1 MRAFFTNKF
10 WIVLVSVLA
19 LGALMGLAVGLKD
32 ISFREA
38 QPFGREE
45 AARGPRT
52 NPIDLINAVMSIP
65 LKTQLGIW
73 TLFVLLFVFIGMMMS
88 PEMRKRLIKIAIRVA
103 ITYWGL
109 WILFTRYRDV
119 LAQIGLNLAP
129 LGETP
134 NLPSN
139 GEPAPVFTPPQAA
152 SWISY
157 LVSFGIIALMIL
169 VMWKLNAIWK
179 EMNAPLDIPPMK
191 KLAGIARSSLR
202 DLSAGRNS
210 TDVIMDCYYRMS
222 DTVLE
227 KKNMDRRASI
237 TPSEF
242 ATQLENSGLPSDA
255 VRRLTRLFESV
266 RYGGHKADPATVNE
280 AVTCLTTIVQYCGET
295 V

>member
-1 MRAFFTNKF
+1 MRPFFMNKY
-10 WIVLVSVLA
+10 WIILVSVLA
-19 LGALMGLAVGLKD
+19 LGALMGLAVGLEN
-32 ISFREA
+32 IPFREG
-38 QPFGREE
+38 QEFGREE
-45 AARGPRT
+45 ARVPRIT
-52 NPIDLINAVMSIP
+52 PLDVINAVMSIP

-73 TLFVLLFVFIGMMMS
+73 VLFVLMFVFIGMLMS

-129 LGETP
+129 LGATP
-134 NLPSN
+134 GIGSN
-139 GEPAPVFTPPQAA
+139 GEPAPAFTPPQSA
-152 SWISY
+152 SWMAY
-157 LVSFGIIALMIL
+157 LVSFGVITLLIL
-169 VMWKLNAIWK
+169 VVWKLNALWR
-179 EMNAPLDIPPMK
+179 EMNVPVTVSPIQ

-222 DTVLE
+222 DVVLD
-227 KKNMDRRASI
+227 KKNIDRSTSM

-242 ATQLENSGLPSDA
+242 ALRLEQAGLPSDA

-266 RYGGHKADPATVNE
+266 RYGRDKSNPVAANE
-280 AVTCLTTIVQYCGET
+280 AVTCLTTIVHYCGET

>member
-10 WIVLVSVLA
+10 WIILLSVLA
-19 LGALMGLAVGLKD
+19 LGALIGLAVGLEN
-32 ISFREA
+32 IPFREA

-45 AARGPRT
+45 ARTVRT

-65 LKTQLGIW
+65 LQTQLGIW

-129 LGETP
+129 LGEGS
-134 NLPSN
+134 NVASN
-139 GEPAPVFTPPQAA
+139 GAPAPVFTPPQAA
-152 SWISY
+152 AWISY
-157 LVSFGIIALMIL
+157 LVSFGIVALMIL

-179 EMNAPLDIPPMK
+179 EMNAPLDVSPMK

-202 DLSAGRNS
+202 DLSAGRDS
-210 TDVIMDCYYRMS
+210 TDVIIDCYYRMS
-222 DTVLE
+222 DTVFE
-227 KKNMDRRASI
+227 KKNMDRRASM

-266 RYGGHKADPATVNE
+266 RYGGHKSDSVAVNE

>member
-1 MRAFFTNKF
+1 MNKY
-10 WIVLVSVLA
+10 WIMLVSVLA
-19 LGALMGLAVGLKD
+19 LGALMGLAVGLEN
-32 ISFREA
+32 IPFREG
-38 QPFGREE
+38 QEFGREE
-45 AARGPRT
+45 ARVARTTPL
-52 NPIDLINAVMSIP
+52 DLINAVMSIP

-73 TLFVLLFVFIGMMMS
+73 VLFVLMFVFIGMLMS

-129 LGETP
+129 LGATP
-134 NLPSN
+134 GIGSN
-139 GEPAPVFTPPQAA
+139 GEPAPAFTPPQSA
-152 SWISY
+152 SWMAY
-157 LVSFGIIALMIL
+157 LVSFGVITLMIL
-169 VMWKLNAIWK
+169 VVWKLNALWR
-179 EMNAPLDIPPMK
+179 EMNTPVVISPIT

-222 DTVLE
+222 DVVLD
-227 KKNMDRRASI
+227 KKNIDRSASM

-242 ATQLENSGLPSDA
+242 ALRLEQAGLPSDA

-266 RYGGHKADPATVNE
+266 RYGRHKSDPVAANE
-280 AVTCLTTIVQYCGET
+280 AVTCLTTIVHYCGET

>member
-1 MRAFFTNKF
+1 MHPFFMNKY
-10 WIVLVSVLA
+10 WIMLVSVLA
-19 LGALMGLAVGLKD
+19 LGALMGLAVGLEN
-32 ISFREA
+32 IPFREG
-38 QPFGREE
+38 QEFGREE
-45 AARGPRT
+45 ARVARTTPL
-52 NPIDLINAVMSIP
+52 DLINAVMSIP

-73 TLFVLLFVFIGMMMS
+73 VLFVLMFVFIGMLMS

-129 LGETP
+129 LGATP
-134 NLPSN
+134 GIGSN
-139 GEPAPVFTPPQAA
+139 GEPAPAFTPPQSA
-152 SWISY
+152 SWMAY
-157 LVSFGIIALMIL
+157 LVSFGVITLMIL
-169 VMWKLNAIWK
+169 VVWKLNALWR
-179 EMNAPLDIPPMK
+179 EMNTPVVISPIT

-222 DTVLE
+222 DVVLD
-227 KKNMDRRASI
+227 KKNIDRSASM

-242 ATQLENSGLPSDA
+242 ALRLEQAGLPSDA

-266 RYGGHKADPATVNE
+266 RYGRHKSDPVAANE
-280 AVTCLTTIVQYCGET
+280 AVTCLTTIVHYCGET

>member
-1 MRAFFTNKF
+1 MRSFFTNKL
-10 WIVLVSVLA
+10 WIILVAVLA
-19 LGALMGLAVGLKD
+19 LGALMALAVGLEN
-32 ISFREA
+32 IPFREA

-45 AARGPRT
+45 APSSARI

-73 TLFVLLFVFIGMMMS
+73 VLFVMLFVFIGMLMS

-103 ITYWGL
+103 ITYWAL

-134 NLPSN
+134 NVPSN
-139 GEPAPVFTPPQAA
+139 GAPAPVFTPPPAA

-157 LVSFGIIALMIL
+157 LVSFGVVALMI
-169 VMWKLNAIWK
+169 VVIWKLNALWK
-179 EMNAPLDIPPMK
+179 ELNAPVDLSPMQ

-202 DLSAGRNS
+202 DLSAGRDS
-210 TDVIMDCYYRMS
+210 TDVIMNCYYRMS

-227 KKNMDRRASI
+227 KKNMDRSASM

-242 ATQLENSGLPSDA
+242 ASQLENAGLPSDA

-266 RYGGHKADPATVNE
+266 RYGGHKSDPVAVNE
-280 AVTCLTTIVQYCGET
+280 AVTCLTTIVKYCGET

>member
-10 WIVLVSVLA
+10 WIMLVSVLA
-19 LGALMGLAVGLKD
+19 LGALMGLAVGLKN

-45 AARGPRT
+45 ART
-52 NPIDLINAVMSIP
+52 TRINPIDLINTVMSIP
-65 LKTQLGIW
+65 LQTQLGIW
-73 TLFVLLFVFIGMMMS
+73 VLFVLMFVFIGMLMS

-129 LGETP
+129 LGETASAG
-134 NLPSN
+134 SN
-139 GEPAPVFTPPQAA
+139 GAPAPVFTPPQAT

-157 LVSFGIIALMIL
+157 LVSFGIVALMIL
-169 VMWKLNAIWK
+169 VMWKLNALWK
-179 EMNAPLDIPPMK
+179 EMNAPVDISSMK

-202 DLSAGRNS
+202 DLSAGRDS

-222 DTVLE
+222 DTVFE
-227 KKNMDRRASI
+227 KKNMDRSVSM

-242 ATQLENSGLPSDA
+242 ATKLENAGLPSDA

-266 RYGGHKADPATVNE
+266 RYGGHKSDPVAVNE

>member
-1 MRAFFTNKF
+1 MRFLLANKF
-10 WIVLVSVLA
+10 WIMLVSILA

-38 QPFGREE
+38 QAFGREE
-45 AARGPRT
+45 TRT
-52 NPIDLINAVMSIP
+52 TRANPIDLINAVMSIP
-65 LKTQLGIW
+65 LKTQLGMW
-73 TLFVLLFVFIGMMMS
+73 VLFVLMLVFIGMLMS
-88 PEMRKRLIKIAIRVA
+88 PEMRKRLIRIAIRVA

-134 NLPSN
+134 NVPSN

-152 SWISY
+152 SWLLY
-157 LVSFGIIALMIL
+157 LVSFGIVALMIL

-179 EMNAPLDIPPMK
+179 EMNAPVTVSPMQ
-191 KLAGIARSSLR
+191 KLAGIARASLR
-202 DLSAGRNS
+202 DLSAGRDS
-210 TDVIMDCYYRMS
+210 TNVIMDCYYRMS
-222 DTVLE
+222 DTVLD
-227 KKNMDRRASI
+227 KKNIDRNASM

-242 ATQLENSGLPSDA
+242 ALQLENAGLPSDA
-255 VRRLTRLFESV
+255 VHRLTRLFESV
-266 RYGGHKADPATVNE
+266 RYGGHKSDPVAVNE

>member
-1 MRAFFTNKF
+1 MRSFLTNKF
-10 WIVLVSVLA
+10 LIVLVSILA
-19 LGALMGLAVGLKD
+19 LGALMGLAVGLEN
-32 ISFREA
+32 IPFREG
-38 QPFGREE
+38 QEFGQEE
-45 AARGPRT
+45 ARVARTTPL
-52 NPIDLINAVMSIP
+52 DLINAVMSIP

-73 TLFVLLFVFIGMMMS
+73 VLFVLMFVFIGMLIS

-129 LGETP
+129 LGATP
-134 NLPSN
+134 GIGSN
-139 GEPAPVFTPPQAA
+139 GEPAPAFTPPQST
-152 SWISY
+152 SWMAY
-157 LVSFGIIALMIL
+157 LVSFGIVALMII

-179 EMNAPLDIPPMK
+179 EMNMPVTVSPIQ

-222 DTVLE
+222 AVVLD
-227 KKNMDRRASI
+227 KKNIDRSASM

-242 ATQLENSGLPSDA
+242 AAQLEQAGLPSDA

-266 RYGGHKADPATVNE
+266 RYGGHKSDPTAANE
-280 AVTCLTTIVQYCGET
+280 AVACLTTIVHYCGEA

>member
-1 MRAFFTNKF
+1 MRPFLTNKL
-10 WIVLVSVLA
+10 WIILVAVLA
-19 LGALMGLAVGLKD
+19 LGALMALAVGLEN
-32 ISFREA
+32 IPFREA

-45 AARGPRT
+45 APSART
-52 NPIDLINAVMSIP
+52 NPIDLMINTVLSITFETQMAVW
-65 LKTQLGIW
+65 G
-73 TLFVLLFVFIGMMMS
+73 LFVLLFVFIGMLMP
-88 PEMRKRLIKIAIRVA
+88 PEMRKQLIKIAIRVA

-109 WILFTRYRDV
+109 WILITRYREM
-119 LAQIGLNLAP
+119 LAEMALNLAS
-129 LGETP
+129 LGETS
-134 NLPSN
+134 NVPSN
-139 GEPAPVFTPPQAA
+139 GAPAPVFTPPPAA

-157 LVSFGIIALMIL
+157 LVSFGVVALMII
-169 VMWKLNAIWK
+169 VIWKLNALWK
-179 EMNAPLDIPPMK
+179 ELNAPVDVSPMQ

-227 KKNMDRRASI
+227 KKNMDRSASM

-242 ATQLENSGLPSDA
+242 AAQLENAGLPSDA

-266 RYGGHKADPATVNE
+266 RYGGHKSDPVAVNE

>member
-1 MRAFFTNKF
+1 MRSFFTNKF
-10 WIVLVSVLA
+10 WIILVSVLA
-19 LGALMGLAVGLKD
+19 LGALMGLAVGLEN
-32 ISFREA
+32 IPFREA

-45 AARGPRT
+45 ARTTRT

-65 LKTQLGIW
+65 LQTQLGMW
-73 TLFVLLFVFIGMMMS
+73 VLFVLLFVFIGMLMS
-88 PEMRKRLIKIAIRVA
+88 PEMRKRLIKIVIRVA

-129 LGETP
+129 LGEAQ
-134 NLPSN
+134 NVPSN
-139 GEPAPVFTPPQAA
+139 GAPAPVFTPPQAA

-157 LVSFGIIALMIL
+157 LVSFGIVALMII
-169 VMWKLNAIWK
+169 VAWKLNAIWK
-179 EMNAPLDIPPMK
+179 EMNVPVDVSPMK

-202 DLSAGRNS
+202 DLSAGRDS
-210 TDVIMDCYYRMS
+210 TNVILDCYYRMS
-222 DTVLE
+222 DTVFE
-227 KKNMDRRASI
+227 KKNMDRSVSM

-242 ATQLENSGLPSDA
+242 ATKLENSGLPSDA

-266 RYGGHKADPATVNE
+266 RYGGHKSDPVAVNK